1 MQLRD
6 YQVDLSKRIKET
18 IDNYGICYFA
28 GEVRIGKTLTA
39 LTVANNYKKVLFVT
53 KKKAIPSVLDD
64 FEKIGYDYDLFV
76 TNYESLHKV
85 TNNDYDLVI
94 CDESHTLGAFPKPS
108 KRVKQLKKIITGDLL
123 LMSGTPHPE
132 S

>member
-6 YQVDLSKRIKET
+6 YQIDLSKKIKET

-39 LTVANNYKKVLFVT
+39 LTVANNYDKVLFVT
-53 KKKAIPSVLDD
+53 KKKAMSSILDD
-64 FEKIGYDYDLFV
+64 FEKIGYNYNLTV
-76 TNYESLHKV
+76 INYESLHKLED
-85 TNNDYDLVI
+85 TGYALVI

-108 KRVKQLKKIITGDLL
+108 KRVKQLKKLVKKDLL